1 MPDTEVVTTL
11 NPTQRAFVDRWVLGT
26 GEGSSAPETSVAAK
40 NLHDE
45 GDTSKAALDIGPVP
59 GRIKAKLDDPK
70 SGMIL
75 ARDWGMIGAD
85 KNMERTAFTLDFG
98 GSILAARGKPNTM
111 EKIKAVLP
119 ILDAPENNPERGDI
133 GRQLG
138 ELEEIEKR
146 YAALVSKAVE
156 PQKSELAKAAAQ
168 ERVAKLNEMERT
180 LADWLNRRTEQG
192 LPPTR
197 EALAM
202 SDLVQ
207 REHTKVIEEFIEK
220 GWSPPPLA
228 DDASM
233 TDAELAAVKKTWDD
247 LVAGTGKIRVEIKDP
262 GGKGSD
268 HYLFKEQ
275 KNLKGLPLSAEA
287 KTLRVELL
295 ANMSRLLGSPSGR
308 DLIGALEGAGHSLL
322 FYPGPEP
329 MARAFPL
336 DAILDS
342 GADPDAPES
351 SAKAGDASL
360 IEFPLGYKNSADM
373 LRTEDGNFLYS
384 PTHVILGHEMVHALH
399 NAQGINRAQ
408 ITGLSQA
415 EEDMW
420 TDFEEIWTIKKGDLS
435 EQTLRNDYG
444 LSADRFGHG
453 FPATSADL
461 GEKAIVQAE
470 KAKALYDLMHSSDTS
485 VAKVDVRKVL
495 VEDRKF
501 GQAFYDRLTDALKYD
516 IYKDADCR
524 GPLPG
529 GWDPLQLTP
538 AKIKGIVADS
548 LPNRLPM
555 LGWAPYN
562 LVYSGSNVAVF
573 GFSQSIKEIV
583 SGWVH
588 HPRTSEGRRFKAL
601 GGTQVFNAFGTFRTG
616 TGVDLGKWND
626 LDWRDSLETLTRAAA
641 RVEVMIAKLPFL
653 TAAGLPA
660 APEAKNTLIVKLQR
674 IAARFTSALAGQGPD
689 TAGPYFADDALGHF
703 KINLPTAAEQL
714 AELKKKETALAPTW
728 ARLKSDGGLK
738 VEAMSLVARAKAG
751 EALAAFEADPAFV
764 RSKELARTLAG
775 LVGKEG
781 KESEAADVY
790 SDLLGLVEALTAR
803 LARVSPPELAE
814 AIRKVLLVPLDAQL
828 LNRMDFGDLLQAATE
843 ATEKKGHDIAAGDPT
858 IGDILSNTHLVD
870 ALADYVKAKAES
882 GPLFWEFRE
891 ALIAHKT
898 RRLTEL
904 SQGNDLVKAGM
915 RQDTVVRLRRDGTDA
930 EARALAAD
938 EVQGVLDGLRNGFL
952 TWYRTRTA

>member
-1 MPDTEVVTTL
+1 MVSGASCIKVEV
-11 NPTQRAFVDRWVLGT
+11 
-26 GEGSSAPETSVAAK
+26 
-40 NLHDE
+40 
-45 GDTSKAALDIGPVP
+45 
-59 GRIKAKLDDPK
+59 
-70 SGMIL
+70 
-75 ARDWGMIGAD
+75 
-85 KNMERTAFTLDFG
+85 
-98 GSILAARGKPNTM
+98 
-111 EKIKAVLP
+111 
-119 ILDAPENNPERGDI
+119 
-133 GRQLG
+133 
-138 ELEEIEKR
+138 
-146 YAALVSKAVE
+146 
-156 PQKSELAKAAAQ
+156 
-168 ERVAKLNEMERT
+168 
-180 LADWLNRRTEQG
+180 
-192 LPPTR
+192 
-197 EALAM
+197 
-202 SDLVQ
+202 
-207 REHTKVIEEFIEK
+207 
-220 GWSPPPLA
+220 
-228 DDASM
+228 
-233 TDAELAAVKKTWDD
+233 
-247 LVAGTGKIRVEIKDP
+247 KDP
-262 GGKGSD
+262 GGVEKD
-268 HYLFKEQ
+268 KALYDYLKKKINGDVPPTPTEVETFR
-275 KNLKGLPLSAEA
+275 
-287 KTLRVELL
+287 TELL
-295 ANMSRLLGSPSGR
+295 SNMSRLLGSPSGR
-308 DLIGALEGAGHSLL
+308 DLLAALEKAGKKIN
-322 FYPGPEP
+322 FFPGPNP
-329 MARAFPL
+329 QAWAFPGQTKVAATA
-336 DAILDS
+336 DVEQPEASRKGGDHSTIEYPIGRKDS
-342 GADPDAPES
+342 DE
-351 SAKAGDASL
+351 
-360 IEFPLGYKNSADM
+360 I
-373 LRTEDGNFLYS
+373 LRTEDGNFLFS
-384 PTHVILGHEMVHALH
+384 PTHVIIGHEMVHALH
-399 NAQGINRAQ
+399 NSEGIGRTE
-408 ITGLSQA
+408 ITGMSTT
-415 EEDMW
+415 EKSMW
-420 TDFEEIWTIKKGDLS
+420 TDFEEIWTIKKGELS

-444 LSADRFGHG
+444 LSADRFGHA
-453 FPATSADL
+453 FPETSEDLAD
-461 GEKAIVQAE
+461 KAIAQAE
-470 KAKALYDLMHSSDTS
+470 KAKALNDLINPGDPS

-583 SGWVH
+583 TGWVH

-601 GGTQVFNAFGTFRTG
+601 GGTQVFGEFGTFRTG
-616 TGVDLGKWND
+616 TGIDLGRLNTT
-626 LDWRDSLETLTRAAA
+626 DWRDSLETLTRAAA

-674 IAARFTSALAGQGPD
+674 IAARFTTALAGQGPD
-689 TAGPYFADDALGHF
+689 TAGPYFADDALGYF

-714 AELKKKETALAPTW
+714 AELKKQETALAPTW

-814 AIRKVLLVPLDAQL
+814 AIQKMLLVPLDAQIL
-828 LNRMDFGDLLQAATE
+828 KRMDFGDLLQAATE

-891 ALIAHKT
+891 ALITHKT
-898 RRLTEL
+898 RRLAEL
-904 SQGNDLVKAGM
+904 SQGNALVKAGL

-938 EVQGVLDGLRNGFL
+938 EVQRVLDGLRNGFL